1 MARKQ
6 NDKKAFWFEGFKIE
20 YSSFQKRWFVMDWDY
35 EDGLRDTGPSHPS
48 KYAAMD
54 WVSRS
59 ILGY

>member
-1 MARKQ
+1 MAK
-6 NDKKAFWFEGFKIE
+6 KHSSTKAFWFESYKIE
-20 YSSFQKRWFVMDWDY
+20 YSSLQKRWFVLDWDY
-35 EDGLRDTGPSHPS
+35 ESGLWKVGPSHPS